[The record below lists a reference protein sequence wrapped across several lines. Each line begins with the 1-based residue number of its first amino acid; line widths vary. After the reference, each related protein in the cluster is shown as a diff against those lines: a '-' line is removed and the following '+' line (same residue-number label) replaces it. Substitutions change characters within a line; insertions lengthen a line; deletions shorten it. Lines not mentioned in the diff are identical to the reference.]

1 MTGFFPVRS
10 SLGNVYE
17 GTDMEADATEFL
29 TLMPY
34 LGDYYN
40 VTGGWTEQ
48 RTLWFNMLQQVF
60 NGTDAQTAADEFVA
74 SANANI
80 K

>member
-1 MTGFFPVRS
+1 
-10 SLGNVYE
+10 
-17 GTDMEADATEFL
+17 
-29 TLMPY
+29 MPY

-60 NGTDAQTAADEFVA
+60 SGTDAQTAADTFVE